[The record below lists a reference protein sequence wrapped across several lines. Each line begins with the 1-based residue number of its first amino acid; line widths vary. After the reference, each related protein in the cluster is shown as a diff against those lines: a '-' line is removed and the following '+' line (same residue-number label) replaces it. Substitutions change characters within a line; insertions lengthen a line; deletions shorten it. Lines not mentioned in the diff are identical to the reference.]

1 MRTGRYFLKFD
12 WVGATNNVTRTA
24 VFPFEMGSAD
34 QTGVILNVT
43 PQATVSGR
51 VKVNGGTIPGVSIVL
66 QSADPALL
74 ANGGNAA
81 SGSVAS
87 DGTFEI
93 TGVEGGKYRIG
104 VHSPSPPKF
113 YMLEQSPI
121 TVAGDPV
128 TGVEVALDYS
138 AGTVCG
144 RAVDRAGRPVAQ
156 AEVVLQSTDPSKR
169 TVDLYRHVHRISTG
183 GEYSISGIIPGE
195 YLLFLWRGDT
205 DLIGDPE
212 LFEEARKRAQRVTV
226 TPSGTVRSDATEVVM
241 GH

>member
-1 MRTGRYFLKFD
+1 M
-12 WVGATNNVTRTA
+12 
-24 VFPFEMGSAD
+24 
-34 QTGVILNVT
+34 
-43 PQATVSGR
+43 
-51 VKVNGGTIPGVSIVL
+51 
-66 QSADPALL
+66 
-74 ANGGNAA
+74 
-81 SGSVAS
+81 
-87 DGTFEI
+87 
-93 TGVEGGKYRIG
+93 
-104 VHSPSPPKF
+104 H
-113 YMLEQSPI
+113 EQSPI

-226 TPSGTVRSDATEVVM
+226 TPSGTVRLDATEVVM